1 MNLRLLFNFFLLLSV
16 LSYAL
21 AQSADPSRKATLTGQ
36 VLNATTSEPVKKSH
50 MVLSK
55 ADAGDTDQGST
66 PSLTVNTDGEGRFI
80 FDAVEPG
87 SYRLA
92 VQRNG
97 FVPTE
102 YGALG
107 ADRPGTVFGLAS
119 DQKLDLT
126 IKVVPLG
133 VIAGRVLDA
142 DGDAVSG
149 AVVSAIR
156 SFFTNGKRAIERLD
170 RVRTNDLGEYR
181 LYDLAPGRYYIAAAI
196 PNLMPANSPPSDG
209 DSGLIYYQNATD
221 LGSATPLDLAPGSTL
236 SSIDLFAARTRRTT
250 INGTVLNPPAGN
262 SVMVYLMP
270 RDSSLPLKFIRQD
283 ADYHVETGK
292 FEIHGVAPG
301 AYVLVANSSGT
312 SRRFFARQPLPV
324 TGAETQDVALAL
336 SPALDLHG
344 HIRMEGQGVLNLS
357 TLEVAL
363 QSRDEGMAGSSQV
376 GPDGSFTLANIV
388 PDTYVLSV
396 TSLPATCYLKSVRVG
411 EQEFPPSDVDLTRS
425 PSGIISIVVSAA
437 AGQVYGVVMNDKQQP
452 AAGALVALIPSQR
465 QRGDLYKTAT
475 TNPAGGFSLQGIA
488 PGDYKLFAWQGIDM
502 GSYQDPDFLKRFENR
517 GEPVNLVENGNQ
529 SVQLKII
536 PQETTY

>member
-1 MNLRLLFNFFLLLSV
+1 MNLRLLFHFFLLLSA

-21 AQSADPSRKATLTGQ
+21 AQSADPSRKAVLTGQ
-36 VLNATTSEPVKKSH
+36 VLNAATGEPVKKSH

-55 ADAGDTDQGST
+55 ADAGDTNQGST
-66 PSLTVNTDGEGRFI
+66 PSLMVNTDAEGRFT

-107 ADRPGTVFGLAS
+107 ADRPGTVFVLAS
-119 DQKLDLT
+119 EQKLDLT

-142 DGDAVSG
+142 DGDAVPG

-156 SFFTNGKRAIERLD
+156 SFFMNGKRTIERLN
-170 RVRTNDLGEYR
+170 RVKTNDLGEYR
-181 LYDLAPGRYYIAAAI
+181 LYDLPPGRYYLAAAI
-196 PNLMPANSPPSDG
+196 TNFLPADSPPSDE

-221 LGSATPLDLAPGSTL
+221 LGSATPLDLTAGSTL
-236 SSIDLFAARTRRTT
+236 NSIDLFSARVRRTT
-250 INGTVLNPPAGN
+250 INGTILNPPAGN

-283 ADYHVETGK
+283 AEYHAETGK

-312 SRRFFARQPLPV
+312 SRRFFARQPLAV

-344 HIRMEGQGVLNLS
+344 HVRVEGQGVLNLS

-363 QSRDEGMAGSSQV
+363 QSREEGPAGSSQT

-396 TSLPATCYLKSVRVG
+396 TGLPATCYLKSVRVG
-411 EQEFPPSDVDLTRS
+411 EQEFPPSDVDLTHG

-488 PGDYKLFAWQGIDM
+488 PGDYKLFAWQGIDT
-502 GSYQDPDFLKRFENR
+502 GAYQDPDFLKRFENQ
-517 GEPVNLVENGNQ
+517 GEPVNLVENGNR

-536 PQETTY
+536 PHETTY